1 MGEDGLKA
9 SPRGLVQ
16 SWAIGI
22 AVIVLAVAA
31 GLIGYRYYISRYEVQ
46 TDDGGRAVAEA
57 VVTSFTPM
65 GDLRV
70 SRIGGIAQSVASDTR
85 MGGMLVSNR
94 VMKAPFEA
102 SYFVDLSRLDR
113 RDYRWDARSR
123 TLIVTVPDVRVDA
136 VNVDESRMTVDRT
149 SGLFVSRAAMAALQK
164 QASAGAQAV
173 ARREANKPERLA
185 AARRNGRAQIA
196 ALLVRPLRIAG
207 VDATVRVRYEG
218 EPGGDDAQLDRSRSI
233 AEILALP

>member
-1 MGEDGLKA
+1 MGEHELKT
-9 SPRGLVQ
+9 PTRGIVPG
-16 SWAIGI
+16 WAIGI

-31 GLIGYRYYISRYEVQ
+31 STIGYRHYTSRYEVG

-57 VVTSFTPM
+57 VVTSFQPM

-70 SRIGGIAQSVASDTR
+70 ARIGGIAQSVASDTR

-113 RDYRWDARSR
+113 RDFRWDARSR

-149 SGLFVSRAAMAALQK
+149 TGVFVSRAAMAALQQK
-164 QASAGAQAV
+164 ASAGAMTV
-173 ARREANKPERLA
+173 ARRTANAPERIV